1 MNIITIDPSKKK
13 TIIHRNIYGHFI
25 EHLGRCVYD
34 GIWVGENAKIENIHG
49 IRKEVVDALRKVKAP
64 VIRWP
69 GGCFADEYHWK
80 DGIGPKEKR
89 KKIVNTH
96 WGGVVENNH
105 FGTHEFM
112 EFCELIG
119 ASPYIC
125 GNVGS
130 GTVREM
136 QEWIEYLNGP
146 AESEM
151 GALRTMNGRK
161 EPFGLYYFG
170 VGNENWGCGGRMR
183 AEHYADL
190 YKQYQH
196 YVKKYGNYEI
206 FKIACGPRNDDYCWT
221 EVLMRE
227 ASKFMDGLSLHYYTR
242 LFSSGENKT
251 ERRGN
256 AVGFDEND
264 YFTILKKA
272 YYTNEIIHGHKRI
285 MDKYDPEK
293 RVALVVDEWGTW
305 YDVEKGTNPDFLF
318 QQNTIRDALVA
329 GISLNI
335 FNNHSDRVRMANIA
349 QTVNVLQA
357 LLLTKDELVLRT
369 PTYHVFDMYRSHQDA
384 TLIETDYISEKYEY
398 KDASLDAMSVS
409 ASVNEENKILVTV
422 TNIDPKKDLK
432 TKIELK
438 DGTIKEVMATILK
451 GDAMDSHNTF
461 ENRERLI
468 PQKYREYSI
477 KNKNEVE
484 FLLPSLSVLAISMQ
498 L

>member
-1 MNIITIDPSKKK
+1 
-13 TIIHRNIYGHFI
+13 
-25 EHLGRCVYD
+25 
-34 GIWVGENAKIENIHG
+34 
-49 IRKEVVDALRKVKAP
+49 
-64 VIRWP
+64 
-69 GGCFADEYHWK
+69 
-80 DGIGPKEKR
+80 
-89 KKIVNTH
+89 
-96 WGGVVENNH
+96 
-105 FGTHEFM
+105 
-112 EFCELIG
+112 
-119 ASPYIC
+119 
-125 GNVGS
+125 
-130 GTVREM
+130 
-136 QEWIEYLNGP
+136 
-146 AESEM
+146 
-151 GALRTMNGRK
+151 
-161 EPFGLYYFG
+161 
-170 VGNENWGCGGRMR
+170 MR

-242 LFSSGENKT
+242 LFSSWENKT

-305 YDVEKGTNPDFLF
+305 YDVEKGTNPDFLI

-357 LLLTKDELVLRT
+357 LLLTKNELVLRT